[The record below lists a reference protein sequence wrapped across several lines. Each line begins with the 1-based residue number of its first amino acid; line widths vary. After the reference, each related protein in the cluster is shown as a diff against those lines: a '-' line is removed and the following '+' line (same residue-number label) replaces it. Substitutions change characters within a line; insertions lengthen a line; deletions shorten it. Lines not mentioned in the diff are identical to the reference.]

1 MIKQYGAIPYLIKDG
16 ELLVVLVTSASGCW
30 IFPKGDLEADL
41 GKGETAC
48 SEAFEEAGVRGTIHT
63 KNAYRA
69 TVMIDGGKTARL
81 LLYPLEIK
89 TILEEWSEDHRRKR
103 AIVSVA
109 DACKLIESDEL
120 KKCLWRFASD
130 YHNAK

>member
-1 MIKQYGAIPYLIKDG
+1 MIKQYGAIPYLIQDG
-16 ELLVVLVTSASGCW
+16 ELHVVLVTSASGYW
-30 IFPKGDLEADL
+30 IFPKGNLEEDL
-41 GKGETAC
+41 GKCATARL
-48 SEAFEEAGVRGTIHT
+48 EALEEAGVKGTIHP

-69 TVMIDGGKTARL
+69 NVMIGGGKTARL

-89 TILEEWSEDHRRKR
+89 TIYEEWSEDNRRDR

-109 DACKLIESDEL
+109 DACKLIDSDEL

-130 YHNAK
+130 YHNEK